1 VGQVVQDQRLG
12 WHNATMIEVRSLPA
26 IERDPKDGWELT
38 FWMGNA
44 FDYTTPFRAALA
56 EIAEV
61 LNREHPSTLRLPDY
75 EQGEDFVEGI
85 LQFGNSK
92 IEVYYEHALSYLTL
106 FSSSEDVLREIAARL
121 RSNFKVA

>member
-1 VGQVVQDQRLG
+1 
-12 WHNATMIEVRSLPA
+12 MIEVRSLPA

-44 FDYTTPFRAALA
+44 FDYSTPFRAALA

-61 LNREHPSTLRLPDY
+61 LNRERPSSLRLPGY
-75 EQGEDFVEGI
+75 EEWEDFVEGI

-92 IEVYYEHALSYLTL
+92 IRVYYEHSLSYLTL
-106 FSSSEDVLREIAARL
+106 FSSSEDVLREVAARL

>member
-1 VGQVVQDQRLG
+1 
-12 WHNATMIEVRSLPA
+12 MIEVRSLPA

-38 FWMGNA
+38 LWMGNA

-92 IEVYYEHALSYLTL
+92 IGVYYEHSLSYLTL

-121 RSNFKVA
+121 RSIFKVA